1 LLLGTDID
9 DVESLMQFFLAER
22 WRPQIGDPNPTA
34 WVITVGYFVVCGMCF
49 WAGWKERENQGRAN
63 EKLMPVFWFVLCGLL
78 FFLGWNKQL
87 DLQTLF
93 TQIGRDAAKEGGWYE
108 DRRPIQAVFV
118 VIFALLGAGAV
129 GAGIY
134 FMRDVW
140 KRYRVAYMG
149 IIYLGVFV
157 VIRAASFHHIDTVLY
172 HLPGIKYWVNTILEL
187 GGIGIVGYAAYVAAM
202 QKYGVKYQAFETR
215 VRIR

>member
-1 LLLGTDID
+1 MQLIPADIT
-9 DVESLMQFFLAER
+9 
-22 WRPQIGDPNPTA
+22 WRPGIGDPNPTA
-34 WVITVGYFVVCGMCF
+34 WIITVGYFVVCGLCV
-49 WAGWKERENQGRAN
+49 WAGWKERENRDRAS
-63 EKLMPVFWFVLCGLL
+63 EKLIPQFWFVLAGLL

-93 TQIGRDAAKEGGWYE
+93 TQIGRDAARDEGWYQN
-108 DRRPIQAVFV
+108 RRPVQAVFV
-118 VIFALLGAGAV
+118 VIFGLLGAAAV

-140 KRYRVAYMG
+140 KRYRVAYTG

-172 HLPGIKYWVNTILEL
+172 HLPVMKYWVNTILEL
-187 GGIGIVGYAAYVAAM
+187 GGIGIVAYGAVMAATQKYAA
-202 QKYGVKYQAFETR
+202 KYRAFETR